1 MMMTKRAL
9 VRFVAATVFGFAH
22 AGTALAQNYPNRP
35 IKMIVPFPAGG
46 PTDFMARLIADR
58 LSAALGQTI
67 VVENRGGGGGGSVG
81 AKAVATADPDGY
93 TLLLTPPGPLSI
105 APAVYR
111 KLDYDPVKD
120 FVPIALLIATPLVL
134 TVNPALPVHS
144 LPELVAYARTHPGQI
159 SLGTQGYGTA
169 PHLLGELLKL
179 EAGIDIV
186 HVPYRGTAPAITDL
200 ISSHVDLMFTEMAS
214 AIELHKSGRAHI
226 LAVSAHDRSPL
237 LPDIPTVIEAGVPD
251 FISDTWNAISAPP
264 RTSPAIVAK
273 LNAAIVEVLKM
284 PDVQEKLKKI
294 NTSPQQTTL
303 AQAAKVVKDDTARW
317 AAVIKAADLKP
328 AE

>member
-9 VRFVAATVFGFAH
+9 VRFVAATIFGFAH

-144 LPELVAYARTHPGQI
+144 LPELVAYAKSHPGQI

-186 HVPYRGTAPAITDL
+186 HVPYRGTAPALADLMAGQVQMFFDTTTVVVPQIRAGKLRPLAVTSEKRNFQLPDVPTTTEAGFPKMVSLFWLGMVAPAGTPADIVARLNSVINESMRAPDVRARFADLGAELRLGTPQDLANL
-200 ISSHVDLMFTEMAS
+200 ISAEIKKWTAVTSAAGIKVD
-214 AIELHKSGRAHI
+214 
-226 LAVSAHDRSPL
+226 
-237 LPDIPTVIEAGVPD
+237 
-251 FISDTWNAISAPP
+251 
-264 RTSPAIVAK
+264 
-273 LNAAIVEVLKM
+273 
-284 PDVQEKLKKI
+284 
-294 NTSPQQTTL
+294 
-303 AQAAKVVKDDTARW
+303 
-317 AAVIKAADLKP
+317 
-328 AE
+328 

>member
-1 MMMTKRAL
+1 MLSRRAIVVGL
-9 VRFVAATVFGFAH
+9 AASPFGFA
-22 AGTALAQNYPNRP
+22 AGETLAQNYPNRP

-81 AKAVATADPDGY
+81 AKAAATAEPDGY

-134 TVNPALPVHS
+134 TVNPTLPVHS
-144 LPELVAYARTHPGQI
+144 LPELVAYAKSHPGQI
-159 SLGTQGYGTA
+159 SLGSQGYGTA

-186 HVPYRGTAPAITDL
+186 HVPYRGTAPALADL
-200 ISSHVDLMFTEMAS
+200 LAGQVQMFFDTTTVVVPQ
-214 AIELHKSGRAHI
+214 IRAGKLRA
-226 LAVSAHDRSPL
+226 LAVTSETRNFQ
-237 LPDIPTVIEAGVPD
+237 LPDVPTTAEAGFPKLVSL
-251 FISDTWNAISAPP
+251 FWLGLVAP
-264 RTSPAIVAK
+264 TGTPADIVAR
-273 LNAAIVEVLKM
+273 LNTVVNESLRA
-284 PDVQEKLKKI
+284 PDVR
-294 NTSPQQTTL
+294 
-303 AQAAKVVKDDTARW
+303 ARF
-317 AAVIKAADLKP
+317 ADLG
-328 AE
+328 AELRLGAPQDLTNLIAAETTKWTAVTAAAGIKVD

>member
-186 HVPYRGTAPAITDL
+186 HVPYRGTAPAL
-200 ISSHVDLMFTEMAS
+200 ADLMAGQVQMFFDTTTVVVPQ
-214 AIELHKSGRAHI
+214 IRAGKLRP
-226 LAVSAHDRSPL
+226 LAVTSEKRNFQ
-237 LPDIPTVIEAGVPD
+237 LPEVPTTTEAGFPKMVSL
-251 FISDTWNAISAPP
+251 FWLGMVAPAGTP
-264 RTSPAIVAK
+264 AEIVATLNGALNDVLKDPKLLARINELGAEPMPMSPAEFGK
-273 LNAAIVEVLKM
+273 L
-284 PDVQEKLKKI
+284 VQSETDKW
-294 NTSPQQTTL
+294 
-303 AQAAKVVKDDTARW
+303 AKVVKSTG
-317 AAVIKAADLKP
+317 IP
-328 AE
+328 QIQ

>member
-1 MMMTKRAL
+1 MLSRRAIVIVL
-9 VRFVAATVFGFAH
+9 AASPFGFT
-22 AGTALAQNYPNRP
+22 AGATLAQDYPTHP

-81 AKAVATADPDGY
+81 AKAAATAEPDGY

-134 TVNPALPVHS
+134 TVNPTLPVHS
-144 LPELVAYARTHPGQI
+144 LPELVAYAKSHPGRI
-159 SLGTQGYGTA
+159 SLGSQGYGTA

-186 HVPYRGTAPAITDL
+186 HVPYRGTAPALADL
-200 ISSHVDLMFTEMAS
+200 LAGQVQMFFDTTTVVVPQ
-214 AIELHKSGRAHI
+214 IRAGKLRA
-226 LAVSAHDRSPL
+226 LAVTSETRNFQ
-237 LPDIPTVIEAGVPD
+237 LPDVPTTAEAGFPKMVSL
-251 FISDTWNAISAPP
+251 FWLGLVAPAG
-264 RTSPAIVAK
+264 TPADIVAR
-273 LNAAIVEVLKM
+273 LNSVVNDSLRA
-284 PDVQEKLKKI
+284 PDVR
-294 NTSPQQTTL
+294 
-303 AQAAKVVKDDTARW
+303 ARF
-317 AAVIKAADLKP
+317 ADLG
-328 AE
+328 AELRLGAPQDLANLIGAEIRKWTAVTAAAGIKVD